1 MEERANRVHSGSRS
15 IGKTYLT
22 RERRSTAE
30 IEWKRMLEGERREKT
45 ALAESGS
52 LDERTESIQ
61 PLDGLGLEEEDDM
74 VAEESVRPKKSL
86 EMRGGKARE
95 KKWRVWSGE

>member
-61 PLDGLGLEEEDDM
+61 PLDGLGLEEE
-74 VAEESVRPKKSL
+74 EESVRPKKSL
-86 EMRGGKARE
+86 EMRGGKARQ

>member
-1 MEERANRVHSGSRS
+1 MEERANRDHSGSRS

-61 PLDGLGLEEEDDM
+61 PLDGLGLEEE
-74 VAEESVRPKKSL
+74 EESVRPKKSL

>member
-1 MEERANRVHSGSRS
+1 MV
-15 IGKTYLT
+15 
-22 RERRSTAE
+22 E

-61 PLDGLGLEEEDDM
+61 PLDGLGLEEEEEE
-74 VAEESVRPKKSL
+74 EESVRPKKSL

>member
-61 PLDGLGLEEEDDM
+61 PLDGLGLEEE
-74 VAEESVRPKKSL
+74 EESVRPKKSL

>member
-61 PLDGLGLEEEDDM
+61 PLDGLGLEEEE
-74 VAEESVRPKKSL
+74 EESVRPKKSL

>member
-1 MEERANRVHSGSRS
+1 MEERANRAHSGSRS

-61 PLDGLGLEEEDDM
+61 PLDGLGLEEE
-74 VAEESVRPKKSL
+74 EESVRPKKSL

>member
-1 MEERANRVHSGSRS
+1 MEERANRAHSGSHS

-61 PLDGLGLEEEDDM
+61 PLDGLGLEEE
-74 VAEESVRPKKSL
+74 EESVRPKKSL
-86 EMRGGKARE
+86 EMRGGKARQ

>member
-1 MEERANRVHSGSRS
+1 
-15 IGKTYLT
+15 
-22 RERRSTAE
+22 
-30 IEWKRMLEGERREKT
+30 MLQGERREKT

-74 VAEESVRPKKSL
+74 VAEKSVRPKKSL

-95 KKWRVWSGE
+95 KKCPFKPHLTFHSISCSASLTQQQGCHKVEISVWF

>member
-1 MEERANRVHSGSRS
+1 MEERANRAHSGSRS

-61 PLDGLGLEEEDDM
+61 PLDGLGLEEEE
-74 VAEESVRPKKSL
+74 EESVRPKKSL

>member
-1 MEERANRVHSGSRS
+1 MEERANRAHSGSRS

-61 PLDGLGLEEEDDM
+61 PLDGLGLEEE
-74 VAEESVRPKKSL
+74 EESVRPKKSL
-86 EMRGGKARE
+86 EMRGGKARQ

>member
-1 MEERANRVHSGSRS
+1 MEERANRAHSGSRS

-30 IEWKRMLEGERREKT
+30 IEWKRMLQGERREKT

-61 PLDGLGLEEEDDM
+61 PLDGLGLEEE
-74 VAEESVRPKKSL
+74 EESVRPKKSL

>member
-1 MEERANRVHSGSRS
+1 MNRAHSESHS

-30 IEWKRMLEGERREKT
+30 IEWKRVLEGERREKT

-61 PLDGLGLEEEDDM
+61 PLDGLGLEE
-74 VAEESVRPKKSL
+74 AEESVRPKKSL

>member
-1 MEERANRVHSGSRS
+1 MEERANRAHSGSRS

-61 PLDGLGLEEEDDM
+61 PLDGLGLEEE
-74 VAEESVRPKKSL
+74 EESVRPKKSL

-95 KKWRVWSGE
+95 KKWRV